1 MQNIREIYCYEMF
14 SQSIISDNIY
24 IYIYDINMRDI
35 KGRWKKKNLYDNV
48 DKTYL
53 TMLDVQQPVN

>member
-1 MQNIREIYCYEMF
+1 
-14 SQSIISDNIY
+14 
-24 IYIYDINMRDI
+24 MRDI